1 MQEPTTTILNDSLL
15 RLEQVM
21 QITSLCRSHV
31 YLLMGKGEFPTSIT
45 VGVRGARWSE
55 CAVRQWVADQLAK
68 AITTATSENAA

>member
-1 MQEPTTTILNDSLL
+1 VKAEHSTDHSTDNLL

-31 YLLMGKGEFPTSIT
+31 FLLAKKGQFPASIT

-55 CAVRQWVADQLAK
+55 QQVRQWIAK
-68 AITTATSENAA
+68 QISSATSSERVAG